1 MSRVYKIAR
10 RSFSMKYRILQT
22 NMFDSL
28 LFSYQETKIDI
39 FIRYC
44 DKLVLYIVICM
55 ISFKANIL
63 VSRNHFSSSR
73 TYQNGQLLLFTTL
86 YIIKNLRLRTR
97 LLLITLLSSKYS
109 YLFYHLH
116 MQSFAG
122 TTYKFYV
129 PFNFIHQILSSVIS
143 LFKSNAAKKDFD
155 ILYILEYI
163 LRFIF

>member
-1 MSRVYKIAR
+1 
-10 RSFSMKYRILQT
+10 
-22 NMFDSL
+22 MFDSL

-44 DKLVLYIVICM
+44 VRM

-86 YIIKNLRLRTR
+86 YIIKTLRLRTR

-143 LFKSNAAKKDFD
+143 FFKSNAANKDFD
-155 ILYILEYI
+155 ILYMLEQIFRLTSQNANKNNCNAPNYI
-163 LRFIF
+163 SINVGS